1 MVTVPR
7 LQAQG
12 FKTDRQTT
20 HSMLAIAGG
29 KGGCGKTT
37 VALGVG
43 EALGATPGRSL
54 VVDTDRDMPNLHR
67 RAGVDPAPGLADVT
81 ATAEPT
87 TVAQRATTVETVDV
101 LPCQNASKGA
111 VGNAID
117 SLAQCDR
124 PVVLDCPAGAG
135 PDAARP
141 LRVADRTVLVSAPT
155 RQSLTDTAKTAAMA
169 RALDAPPALTVL
181 VGSDGSVDP
190 SDLLSC
196 PATVHVPSVS
206 EPLNSARATA
216 KYAEI
221 ANNLTKRNT

>member
-1 MVTVPR
+1 
-7 LQAQG
+7 
-12 FKTDRQTT
+12 
-20 HSMLAIAGG
+20 MLAIAGG

-43 EALGATPGRSL
+43 QALGTPTGRSL

-67 RAGVDPAPGLADVT
+67 RAGVDPTPGIADIA

-87 TVAQRATTVETVDV
+87 TVAQRATTVDNVDV
-101 LPCQNASKGA
+101 LPCQTASEAA

-117 SLAQCDR
+117 SLTRCDR

-141 LRVADRTVLVSAPT
+141 LRAADRTVLVSVPT

-169 RALDAPPALTVL
+169 RALDAPPALTIL

-190 SDLLSC
+190 SALLSC
-196 PATVHVPSVS
+196 PRTVHIPSVS
-206 EPLNSARATA
+206 KPLEADRAAA
-216 KYAEI
+216 KYVAA
-221 ANNLTKRNT
+221 ANLLTKRNT

>member
-1 MVTVPR
+1 
-7 LQAQG
+7 
-12 FKTDRQTT
+12 
-20 HSMLAIAGG
+20 MLAIAGG

-37 VALGVG
+37 IALG
-43 EALGATPGRSL
+43 LGQVLGTPTKRSL

-67 RAGVDPAPGLADVT
+67 RAGVTPTPGIADIT
-81 ATAEPT
+81 TSAEPT
-87 TVAQRATTVETVDV
+87 TVAQPAMTVENVEV
-101 LPCQNASKGA
+101 LPCQSATEAA
-111 VGNAID
+111 VDNAID
-117 SLAQCDR
+117 SLSRRAC

-141 LRVADRTVLVSAPT
+141 LRAADRTVLVSAPT

-196 PATVHVPSVS
+196 SETIHVPSVS
-206 EPLNSARATA
+206 KPLESDRAAA
-216 KYAEI
+216 KYVEM
-221 ANNLTKRNT
+221 ANVLAKRNT

>member
-1 MVTVPR
+1 
-7 LQAQG
+7 
-12 FKTDRQTT
+12 
-20 HSMLAIAGG
+20 MLAIAGG

-43 EALGATPGRSL
+43 QALGTTTGRSL

-67 RAGVDPAPGLADVT
+67 RAGVDPTFGITDIT
-81 ATAEPT
+81 ATADRA
-87 TVAQRATTVETVDV
+87 TVAQGATTVENVDV
-101 LPCQNASKGA
+101 LPCQAASEAA

-117 SLAQCDR
+117 RLSRCDR

-141 LRVADRTVLVSAPT
+141 LRAADRTVLVSEPT

-190 SDLLSC
+190 SDLLSS
-196 PATVHVPSVS
+196 PRTVHIPSVS
-206 EPLNSARATA
+206 KPLESDRAAA
-216 KYAEI
+216 KYVEI
-221 ANNLTKRNT
+221 ANVLTKRNT

>member
-7 LQAQG
+7 LPAQG
-12 FKTDRQTT
+12 FKTDSQTT

-43 EALGATPGRSL
+43 QALGATPGRSL

-81 ATAEPT
+81 ATAEPA

-141 LRVADRTVLVSAPT
+141 IAEAVASA
-155 RQSLTDTAKTAAMA
+155 A
-169 RALDAPPALTVL
+169 R
-181 VGSDGSVDP
+181 SS
-190 SDLLSC
+190 
-196 PATVHVPSVS
+196 PATTRTSIGAP
-206 EPLNSARATA
+206 AAA
-216 KYAEI
+216 GG
-221 ANNLTKRNT
+221 

>member
-1 MVTVPR
+1 
-7 LQAQG
+7 
-12 FKTDRQTT
+12 
-20 HSMLAIAGG
+20 MLAIAGG

-43 EALGATPGRSL
+43 EALGTPTGRSL

-67 RAGVDPAPGLADVT
+67 RAGVDPTPGIADIT
-81 ATAEPT
+81 AAAEPAS
-87 TVAQRATTVETVDV
+87 VAQRATAVENVDV
-101 LPCQNASKGA
+101 LPCQTASGAA
-111 VGNAID
+111 VGNVIAG
-117 SLAQCDR
+117 LTRCDR

-141 LRVADRTVLVSAPT
+141 LRAAERTVLVSEPT
-155 RQSLTDTAKTAAMA
+155 RQSLTDAAKTAAMA

-196 PATVHVPSVS
+196 SKTVHIPSVS
-206 EPLNSARATA
+206 KPLESDRATA
-216 KYAEI
+216 QYVEI
-221 ANNLTKRNT
+221 ANVLTKRNT

>member
-1 MVTVPR
+1 
-7 LQAQG
+7 
-12 FKTDRQTT
+12 
-20 HSMLAIAGG
+20 MLAIAGG

-37 VALGVG
+37 IALGVSQ
-43 EALGATPGRSL
+43 ALGTPTRRSL

-67 RAGVDPAPGLADVT
+67 RAGVNPTPGIADVT

-87 TVAQRATTVETVDV
+87 TVAQRATAVENVDV
-101 LPCQNASKGA
+101 LPCQTAAKAA
-111 VGNAID
+111 VDNAIH
-117 SLAQCDR
+117 SLPQRER

-141 LRVADRTVLVSAPT
+141 LRAADRTVLVSEPT

-190 SDLLSC
+190 SSLLSC
-196 PATVHVPSVS
+196 PSTVHVPSVS
-206 EPLNSARATA
+206 KPLESDRATA
-216 KYAEI
+216 KYVEM
-221 ANNLTKRNT
+221 ANVLTKRNT